1 MNKNINNKKAVV
13 IFGAPGSGKGT
24 QANLVAGKLDIFH
37 LDTGKFLEQ
46 LVNDPANK
54 NNKEIQKEKK
64 LFNTGILLTP
74 AFVLKFIAKKV
85 NKIASLGSGVVLSG
99 SPRTYFEAF
108 GDKNNVGLVET
119 LEKLYGKNNVK
130 YMLLD
135 ASSDQSMQRN
145 SNRLLCSSCGTQ
157 LLSVFK
163 VKYERCPFCGGV
175 LRTRT
180 LDKPEVIKIRLVEYA
195 QRTEPIIKELKKRG
209 CKINK
214 IKADKLPYEVFNMLI
229 KKI

>member
-1 MNKNINNKKAVV
+1 MNKKINNKKAVV
-13 IFGAPGSGKGT
+13 IFGPPGSGKGT
-24 QANLVAGKLDIFH
+24 QANLVAGKLNIFH

-46 LVNDPANK
+46 LLNDPANK

-64 LFNTGILLTP
+64 LFDTGMLLIP
-74 AFVLKFIAKKV
+74 RFVLKFIVKKINEVAK
-85 NKIASLGSGVVLSG
+85 LGSGIVFSG

-108 GDKNNVGLVET
+108 GDKKNVGVVET
-119 LEKLYGKNNVK
+119 LEKIYRKNNVK

-157 LLSVFK
+157 LLSVLK
-163 VKYERCPFCGGV
+163 VKYEKCPFCGGK

-195 QRTEPIIKELKKRG
+195 QRTEPIIKELEKRG
-209 CKINK
+209 YKINK